1 MRRITWGYDSEAN
14 HLLARRRG
22 QRITALI
29 PAKIGRP
36 TDKEPSGYYRRR
48 MKRHWKKYKKAYGQR
63 WQIETINSMIKRLQG
78 SALRARSYW
87 SRCREM
93 LLRVLTHNILI
104 LAAVW

>member
-1 MRRITWGYDSEAN
+1 
-14 HLLARRRG
+14 
-22 QRITALI
+22 
-29 PAKIGRP
+29 
-36 TDKEPSGYYRRR
+36 
-48 MKRHWKKYKKAYGQR
+48 
-63 WQIETINSMIKRLQG
+63 MIKRLQG